1 MPATALSVTQAALAG
16 PQKHRACDEC
26 RSRKIACSKEP
37 NGCDRCLK
45 DGHPC
50 VYSAQKPMG
59 RPRKRRHADTDGPS
73 AVFSVR
79 FPGSAPA
86 TAPSSQPA
94 SLLGS
99 VPGFVSSF
107 APIPP
112 ALAAAASAPGVTPI
126 TAALPH
132 SPSVS
137 IAASTSTLPFSLFA
151 AANHD
156 ESTLQLLGGAGHYHS
171 QHHIHN
177 AAAHHHNHH
186 HNHHHSH
193 QHSAPSQFPV
203 SDLMGPSLQLDTLDL
218 GDLGDLLLPEQSLAS
233 LDSIGMNPNV
243 PATRLQPESREL
255 FDSGVTSAMDLRQSD
270 FFQGP
275 DFGDASEAIAA
286 LPSGPDDYQQNWTAQ
301 YEQLPAPSDSSPS
314 THSSNCFESSDPIS
328 ADTTPPEVESASAP
342 CTCVSL
348 ITKAMTPLISLPS
361 DTLSAIRVA
370 RDATG
375 LAHDTLNCRQCYSG
389 MYDLSKAVP
398 ASRVQSSVYL
408 GVFIPAACNAYKSIL
423 AKIDRDAE
431 QAKEDGRLMHFSLE
445 KVGGILARFMTEGRA
460 CTSVDYARLKCCNNK
475 ALEPDD
481 WRINMRAIIKVDVYG
496 SNHLAT
502 FGWLNRCVPSH
513 VSLYRGLNDVVLL
526 LDERNNKRH
535 DMADSLMQACY
546 GHAAQPMSC
555 QRRQQRHCVS
565 MLDQARLALNSL
577 VIS

>member
-1 MPATALSVTQAALAG
+1 MPAMALSMTQAALAG

-59 RPRKRRHADTDGPS
+59 RPRKRRHAESDDS
-73 AVFSVR
+73 AAAFSVR
-79 FPGSAPA
+79 LPVSAPA

-94 SLLGS
+94 SLLGP
-99 VPGFVSSF
+99 VPSFVASF
-107 APIPP
+107 APAPP
-112 ALAAAASAPGVTPI
+112 ALTAAASAPAV
-126 TAALPH
+126 TAALSY

-137 IAASTSTLPFSLFA
+137 IPASTSALLSPFPLFA

-156 ESTLQLLGGAGHYHS
+156 EAALHSHVDAGHYHS
-171 QHHIHN
+171 QHHLHN
-177 AAAHHHNHH
+177 ATAHHHNHH
-186 HNHHHSH
+186 R
-193 QHSAPSQFPV
+193 HSAPSPFPV

-218 GDLGDLLLPEQSLAS
+218 GNLGDLLLPDQSLAS

-243 PATRLQPESREL
+243 TATRLQPESREL
-255 FDSGVTSAMDLRQSD
+255 FDSGATSAMALRQTG
-270 FFQGP
+270 FFQGLG
-275 DFGDASEAIAA
+275 FGDTSEALAA
-286 LPSGPDDYQQNWTAQ
+286 LPEAPNDYEQNWTPR
-301 YEQLPAPSDSSPS
+301 YDELLAPSDSSPS
-314 THSSNCFESSDPIS
+314 TRSSNCFESSDLTS
-328 ADTTPPEVESASAP
+328 ADTTPPAVESSASAP

-348 ITKAMTPLISLPS
+348 ITEAMASLLSLTS

-370 RDATG
+370 REATR
-375 LAHDTLNCRQCYSG
+375 LAHNTLNCRQCYSE

-398 ASRVQSSVYL
+398 PSRVQSSVYL
-408 GVFIPAACNAYKSIL
+408 GVFIPTACNAYKSIL
-423 AKIDRDAE
+423 AKVDTDAE
-431 QAKEDGRLMHFSLE
+431 QAEKDGRLMHFNLQE
-445 KVGGILARFMTEGRA
+445 VGGILARFMDEGRA
-460 CTSVDYARLKCCNNK
+460 CTSVDYAQLKCSNNK
-475 ALEPDD
+475 ALEPAL
-481 WRINMRAIIKVDVYG
+481 WRTNMRAIIKVDVYG
-496 SNHLAT
+496 SHHLAT
-502 FGWLNRCVPSH
+502 FGWLDRSIPSH

-565 MLDQARLALNSL
+565 MLDQARMALNSL

>member
-1 MPATALSVTQAALAG
+1 MPAMALSITQAALAG

-73 AVFSVR
+73 TAFSVR
-79 FPGSAPA
+79 LPGSAPA
-86 TAPSSQPA
+86 TAPSSQPV
-94 SLLGS
+94 SLAGS
-99 VPGFVSSF
+99 VPSFLSSF
-107 APIPP
+107 ASGPP
-112 ALAAAASAPGVTPI
+112 ALTAAGSAPAI
-126 TAALPH
+126 TAALSH

-137 IAASTSTLPFSLFA
+137 ISASTSTLHSFPLFA

-156 ESTLQLLGGAGHYHS
+156 ESALQLLGDAGHYHS
-171 QHHIHN
+171 QHHLHN
-177 AAAHHHNHH
+177 ATAHRHNHH
-186 HNHHHSH
+186 HNH
-193 QHSAPSQFPV
+193 QHPAPSQFPV
-203 SDLMGPSLQLDTLDL
+203 SDLMGQSLQLDTLDL
-218 GDLGDLLLPEQSLAS
+218 GDLSDLLLPEQSLAS

-243 PATRLQPESREL
+243 PATRLQPGSRGL
-255 FDSGVTSAMDLRQSD
+255 FDSGVTSAMALRQPG

-275 DFGDASEAIAA
+275 DFGDTSEAIAA
-286 LPSGPDDYQQNWTAQ
+286 LPNGPDDYQQSWTAR
-301 YEQLPAPSDSSPS
+301 YEQLSAPSDSSPS

-328 ADTTPPEVESASAP
+328 ADTTPPDVESTSAP

-348 ITKAMTPLISLPS
+348 ITTAMASLMSLPS
-361 DTLSAIRVA
+361 DTLSAIRAA
-370 RDATG
+370 REAAG
-375 LAHDTLNCRQCYSG
+375 LAHDTLNCRQCYSE

-398 ASRVQSSVYL
+398 SSRVQSSVYL

-423 AKIDRDAE
+423 AKVDSDVE
-431 QAKEDGRLMHFSLE
+431 QAKEDGRLIHFSLQE
-445 KVGGILARFMTEGRA
+445 VGGILARFMNEGRT
-460 CTSVDYARLKCCNNK
+460 CTSVDYARLKCYNNK
-475 ALEPDD
+475 ALKPDD
-481 WRINMRAIIKVDVYG
+481 WRTNMRAIIKVDVYG

-502 FGWLNRCVPSH
+502 FGWLDRSIPSH

-535 DMADSLMQACY
+535 DMAESLMQACY

-555 QRRQQRHCVS
+555 QRRPQRHCVS
-565 MLDQARLALNSL
+565 MLDQARMALNSL

>member
-1 MPATALSVTQAALAG
+1 
-16 PQKHRACDEC
+16 
-26 RSRKIACSKEP
+26 
-37 NGCDRCLK
+37 
-45 DGHPC
+45 
-50 VYSAQKPMG
+50 
-59 RPRKRRHADTDGPS
+59 
-73 AVFSVR
+73 
-79 FPGSAPA
+79 
-86 TAPSSQPA
+86 
-94 SLLGS
+94 
-99 VPGFVSSF
+99 
-107 APIPP
+107 
-112 ALAAAASAPGVTPI
+112 
-126 TAALPH
+126 
-132 SPSVS
+132 
-137 IAASTSTLPFSLFA
+137 
-151 AANHD
+151 
-156 ESTLQLLGGAGHYHS
+156 
-171 QHHIHN
+171 
-177 AAAHHHNHH
+177 
-186 HNHHHSH
+186 
-193 QHSAPSQFPV
+193 
-203 SDLMGPSLQLDTLDL
+203 MGPSLQLDTLDL
-218 GDLGDLLLPEQSLAS
+218 GDFSDLLLPEQSLAS

-255 FDSGVTSAMDLRQSD
+255 FDSGVTAMDLRQSG

-286 LPSGPDDYQQNWTAQ
+286 LPSGPDDYQQNWIAR

-370 RDATG
+370 RDATE

-423 AKIDRDAE
+423 AKIDKDAE

-445 KVGGILARFMTEGRA
+445 KVGGILARFMTEGRT

-502 FGWLNRCVPSH
+502 FGWLNRCVPTH

-535 DMADSLMQACY
+535 DMADSIMQACY
-546 GHAAQPMSC
+546 GHATQPMAC
-555 QRRQQRHCVS
+555 QRRQPRHCVS